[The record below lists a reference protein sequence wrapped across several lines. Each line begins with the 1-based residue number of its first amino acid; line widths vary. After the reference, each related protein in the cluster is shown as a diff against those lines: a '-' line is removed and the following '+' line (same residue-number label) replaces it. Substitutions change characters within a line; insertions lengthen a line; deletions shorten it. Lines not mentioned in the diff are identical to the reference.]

1 MKLRADVVW
10 RAGDAGG
17 VLLDARLMDL
27 LRALGRHATLRAAA
41 IDTGVSYRAAWG
53 LLLDTKALLGAPLA
67 ELQRGRGARLT
78 RLGMDLLH
86 ADERLRREMEPL
98 RARFEVATGESASP
112 AAVPLRLAAS
122 HDPLLAEFCE
132 RVAIPSGL
140 LSEVSFRGSADS
152 LALYARGAADIAGFH
167 LTIGGDGD
175 GLKRTLRPARDRL
188 VRFVDREQGLI
199 VAHGNPLKLAGL
211 SDVARARARFVN
223 RQRGSGTRQ
232 IVDRLL
238 AENGLAPDRVK
249 GYGTEEY
256 THLAVAATIAAGRA
270 DAGIGV
276 RAAAAQLDLG
286 FVPILRERYW
296 LVIRERTLATAA
308 GKRLVAALREKAF
321 TRLARK
327 FAGYAFENAG
337 SVASIDDAFA

>member
-1 MKLRADVVW
+1 MKLRADVMW
-10 RAGDAGG
+10 RIGEAGG
-17 VLLDARLMDL
+17 VPLDARLLDL

-41 IDTGVSYRAAWG
+41 TETGISYRAAWG
-53 LLLDTKALLGAPLA
+53 LLLDAKALVGAPLA

-78 RLGMDLLH
+78 RLGTSLLQ
-86 ADERLRREMEPL
+86 ADERLRRETEPL
-98 RARFEVATGESASP
+98 RARFEVATDGSASL

-132 RVAIPSGL
+132 RLAIPTGL
-140 LSEVSFRGSADS
+140 LSEVTFRGSSES
-152 LALYARGAADIAGFH
+152 LALYARGAVDIAGFH
-167 LTIGGDGD
+167 VTIGGDGD
-175 GLKRTLRPARDRL
+175 GLRRTLRAARDRL

-199 VAHGNPLKLAGL
+199 VAHGNPLKLA
-211 SDVARARARFVN
+211 SVADIARQRARFVN
-223 RQRGSGTRQ
+223 RQRGSGTRL

-238 AENGLAPDRVK
+238 AEQGLAPDRIR

-286 FVPILRERYW
+286 FVPVLRERYW
-296 LVIRERTLATAA
+296 LVMRERTLVTAA
-308 GKRLVAALREKAF
+308 AQRLVSVLREKAF

-327 FAGYAFENAG
+327 FVGYSFEHAGDLSTVEE
-337 SVASIDDAFA
+337 VDE